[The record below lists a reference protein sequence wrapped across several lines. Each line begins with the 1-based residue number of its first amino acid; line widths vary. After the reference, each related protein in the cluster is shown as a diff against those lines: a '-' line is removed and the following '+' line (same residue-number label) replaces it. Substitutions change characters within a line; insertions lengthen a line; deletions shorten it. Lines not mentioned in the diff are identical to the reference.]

1 MLIYLS
7 IYLAVAL
14 VGLMAKTRGVQNLAL
29 GGFGAFLLLFMG
41 TRYETGCDY
50 VAYEE
55 RFNRLY
61 SDPDYMSYLEL
72 EEPGFHMLNRLVH
85 DLGLDYLWLNIF
97 GSMIFLLGLIRFV
110 RMSPAPVLLLALLFP
125 IIVIQLGMSGL
136 RQALAL
142 SFLLHA
148 LVSFVQ
154 IRRIEAGMWI
164 LVAAQFHQSA
174 YLFLP
179 LAFMAGRQF
188 SFKLALISVAFLGPA
203 AYFLLGERAEVYS
216 DRYIEQI
223 YGENASGGAVLRYV
237 LALAPCLL
245 FELYKNRARRLLPS
259 LYPLLRL
266 FSLVTFAL
274 APLGFLSTV
283 ALHRMTYY
291 VLPMSLLIFVCT
303 VMVMP
308 KSHVLSRKWLAL
320 PAGLL
325 AVYLVGWFTGS
336 KHAAGCYVPY
346 DSFLF

>member
-1 MLIYLS
+1 MFIYLS
-7 IYLAVAL
+7 IYLAVAF
-14 VGLMAKTRGVQNLAL
+14 VGLMTKTRGSQNLAL
-29 GGFGAFLLLFMG
+29 GAFGAFLLLFMG

-50 VAYEE
+50 EAYQA
-55 RFNRLY
+55 RFNSLY
-61 SDPDYMSYLEL
+61 ADPNYLSYLNL

-85 DLGLDYLWLNIF
+85 DLGLDYMWLNVF
-97 GSMIFLLGLIRFV
+97 GSLIFLVGLIRFV
-110 RMSPAPVLLLALLFP
+110 RVSPAPVLLLALLFP

-148 LVSFVQ
+148 LVAFFQV
-154 IRRIEAGMWI
+154 RRLQAGIWI
-164 LVAAQFHQSA
+164 LIAAQFHQSA

-188 SFKLALISVAFLGPA
+188 SFKLALASLVFLGPA
-203 AYFLLGERAEVYS
+203 AYLLLGERAEVYS
-216 DRYIEQI
+216 ERYIEQI
-223 YGENASGGAVLRYV
+223 YGENASGGAVLRY
-237 LALAPCLL
+237 ALAVLPCVL
-245 FELYKNRARRLLPS
+245 FEIYKKRARRLLPA

-274 APLGFLSTV
+274 APLGILSTV

-308 KSHVLSRKWLAL
+308 KVHVLSRKWLAL
-320 PAGLL
+320 PAGML
-325 AVYLVGWFTGS
+325 AVYIVGWFTGS
-336 KHAAGCYVPY
+336 KHAASCYVPY